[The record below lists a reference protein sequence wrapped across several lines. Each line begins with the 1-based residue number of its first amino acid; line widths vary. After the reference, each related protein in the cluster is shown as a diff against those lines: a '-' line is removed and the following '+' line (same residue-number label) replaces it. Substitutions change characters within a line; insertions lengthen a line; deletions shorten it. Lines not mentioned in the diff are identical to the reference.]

1 MAMLIFY
8 ALTYTKIY
16 LCLTRHLNVD
26 TTLGKYFIVE
36 LACSG
41 IPIYARAE

>member
-16 LCLTRHLNVD
+16 YCLTRHLKVD
-26 TTLGKYFIVE
+26 TILGYGFIYFE
-36 LACSG
+36 AYRLYLS
-41 IPIYARAE
+41 